1 MLKISIFAAALFA
14 MLVSKNTHAGEKS
27 LYDFL
32 WLDPDKKVYVLQNK
46 LYKKEHTFYAD
57 VGYLTNFTSKFQ
69 DTRGFNL
76 KGGFYIS
83 EEWGLEVFYNKYS
96 NSDNDDWKNVRQIN
110 GADPF
115 VRRLNSSAGAMVVWS
130 PFYGKINTFNQIF
143 YFDWSFGLGVAKI
156 DGESNR
162 KTVDDTN
169 LKSTY
174 DKESYTA
181 AVWKTQVKFHLR
193 ENVHLGV
200 EWMQHHYNA
209 KGPNRNGKEASAQL
223 RNNQDLIIS
232 VGFSF

>member
-14 MLVSKNTHAGEKS
+14 MLISKNTHAGEKS

-57 VGYLTNFTSKFQ
+57 VGYLSNFTSKFQ

-96 NSDNDDWKNVRQIN
+96 NNDNDDWKNVRQIN

-115 VRRLNSSAGAMVVWS
+115 VRRFNSSVGAMAIWS

-143 YFDWSFGLGVAKI
+143 YFDWSFGLGIAKI
-156 DGESNR
+156 DAESNR
-162 KTVDDTN
+162 KSVDDTN

-174 DKESYTA
+174 SKESYTA
-181 AVWKTQVKFHLR
+181 AVWKTQVKFHLK
-193 ENVHLGV
+193 ENIHLGV

-209 KGPNRNGKEASAQL
+209 QGPNRNGKSPSAKL

-232 VGFSF
+232 VGFSY